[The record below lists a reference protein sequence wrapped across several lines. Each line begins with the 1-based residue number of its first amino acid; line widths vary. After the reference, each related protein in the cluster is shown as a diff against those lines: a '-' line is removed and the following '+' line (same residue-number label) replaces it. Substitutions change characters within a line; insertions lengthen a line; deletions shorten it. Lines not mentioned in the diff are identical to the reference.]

1 MSEIKPDV
9 VISKTE
15 YMMPDKLGMH
25 ISSDPRFKLLLKANE
40 LGLQGKKLVS
50 ITYWPRFITN
60 DVNNTYN
67 EVEEFFFKTE
77 DLK

>member
-15 YMMPDKLGMH
+15 YMMPDKLGIH
-25 ISSDPRFKLLLKANE
+25 ISSDPRFKLLVKANE
-40 LGLQGKKLVS
+40 LGLQGKKLIS
-50 ITYWPRFITN
+50 ITYWPHVVR
-60 DVNNTYN
+60 DEVNNTYS
-67 EVEEFFFKTE
+67 ELEEFFFKTE